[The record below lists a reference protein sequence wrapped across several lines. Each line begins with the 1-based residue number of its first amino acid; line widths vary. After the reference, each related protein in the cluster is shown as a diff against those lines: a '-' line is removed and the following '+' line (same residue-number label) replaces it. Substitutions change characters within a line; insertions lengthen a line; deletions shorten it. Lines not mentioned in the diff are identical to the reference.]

1 MKIAFTGGGTLGHIY
16 PALAIIDYIRECDTS
31 IDSIWIGRNNEIEKT
46 LIENNNILFY
56 GITCGKFRRYFSI
69 KNIIDIFRI
78 IIGYYQAKSILKK
91 NRPDLIFSKGGFVSV
106 PVVYA
111 AHKLKIKI
119 ITHESDITLGL
130 ATKLNSRVASKILKG
145 FALTDLE
152 KSSSKYYYSGNP
164 LRSDLNYFKAKD
176 IKEIESSLQFNNLK
190 YKDEV
195 KTTYLN
201 IQKNFDSNKEII
213 LVVGGSLGALQINT
227 LIKDNLELILSK
239 YNIYHQMGEKTY
251 QDNSKFGYICVRQI
265 GKELGYLYKK
275 ASLVISRCGANT
287 LNELIQFRKNILAI
301 PLENKISRGEQ
312 VLNAE
317 FYKKLNLLEVY
328 KSEMNLMDVIENMLN
343 NDNIEKRELAFS
355 KFILKDAN
363 EEIYNQIREYKK

>member
-46 LIENNNILFY
+46 LIESNNILFY
-56 GITCGKFRRYFSI
+56 GITCGKFRRYFSL
-69 KNIIDIFRI
+69 KNIIDIFKI

-164 LRSDLNYFKAKD
+164 LRSDLNYFKSKE
-176 IKEIESSLQFNNLK
+176 IKEIESLLQINNLK
-190 YKDEV
+190 YNDEV
-195 KTTYLN
+195 KATYIN
-201 IQKNFDSNKEII
+201 IEKNFDSKKEII

-227 LIKDNLELILSK
+227 LIKDNLDLLLLK

-251 QDNSKFGYICVRQI
+251 QDNSKFGYICVRHI

-275 ASLVISRCGANT
+275 SSLVISRCGANT
-287 LNELIQFRKNILAI
+287 LNELIQFRKNILAV
-301 PLENKISRGEQ
+301 PLENKASRGEQ
-312 VLNAE
+312 VLNAK
-317 FYKKLNLLEVY
+317 FYNELNLLEVY
-328 KSEMNLMDVIENMLN
+328 QNEMNLIDAIENMLN
-343 NDNIEKRELAFS
+343 NDNIRDRELAFS
-355 KFILKDAN
+355 KFVLKDAN
-363 EEIYNQIREYKK
+363 IEIYNQIIDYKK